1 MKSLKKIA
9 TARLLV
15 IILLLAVCMAGCAAP
30 AEPNSGVPSET
41 DAPAESDGS
50 GAPADAPQALT
61 LPILDEIDADVAVG
75 TAGSSLLAVQ
85 ATAKLLDWGV
95 NTGLDTDEIGTAASV
110 WLSAKNEDRT
120 ECLQK
125 LELVDDAYQ
134 KLLTDE
140 ARELLDDA
148 GCAEVE
154 ITWGSE
160 PVEPVEAIMRSA
172 GLRDADSGD
181 DAAWDVA
188 GFEKSL
194 LENYGVTPHHYEDL
208 GDGVYQVYVEIDG
221 EIIPFVTVDSAGF
234 NEREAIDLLEVL
246 DCRETAAKC
255 HSAPRP
261 AEMFEALAAIKR
273 ETGCPRLQLH
283 MFGLYMTMQN
293 PDFPVS
299 PEANRQL

>member
-1 MKSLKKIA
+1 MTALEAALTILWQGIYAMKNLKKIA
-9 TARLLV
+9 TARLLAS
-15 IILLLAVCMAGCAAP
+15 ILLLAVCMAGCAAP
-30 AEPNSGVPSET
+30 AEPNSGVPSKT
-41 DAPAESDGS
+41 DSPAESDSS

-85 ATAKLLDWGV
+85 AAVKLLDWGV
-95 NTGLDTDEIGTAASV
+95 NTGLDTDEIGIAASA
-110 WLSAKNEDRT
+110 WLTAKNDDQT

-125 LELVDDAYQ
+125 LELVDEAYQ

-181 DAAWDVA
+181 DAA
-188 GFEKSL
+188 
-194 LENYGVTPHHYEDL
+194 
-208 GDGVYQVYVEIDG
+208 
-221 EIIPFVTVDSAGF
+221 
-234 NEREAIDLLEVL
+234 
-246 DCRETAAKC
+246 
-255 HSAPRP
+255 
-261 AEMFEALAAIKR
+261 
-273 ETGCPRLQLH
+273 
-283 MFGLYMTMQN
+283 
-293 PDFPVS
+293 
-299 PEANRQL
+299 

>member
-1 MKSLKKIA
+1 MKNHKKIM
-9 TARLLV
+9 TTRLLAA
-15 IILLLAVCMAGCAAP
+15 ILLLAVCMAGCAAP

-50 GAPADAPQALT
+50 GAPTDAPQALT

-85 ATAKLLDWGV
+85 AAAKLLDWGV

-110 WLSAKNEDRT
+110 WLSAKNEGRT

-125 LELVDDAYQ
+125 LELV
-134 KLLTDE
+134 
-140 ARELLDDA
+140 DDA

-221 EIIPFVTVDSAGF
+221 EIVPFVTVDSA
-234 NEREAIDLLEVL
+234 
-246 DCRETAAKC
+246 
-255 HSAPRP
+255 
-261 AEMFEALAAIKR
+261 
-273 ETGCPRLQLH
+273 TGDYH
-283 MFGLYMTMQN
+283 G
-293 PDFPVS
+293 
-299 PEANRQL
+299 

>member
-1 MKSLKKIA
+1 MKNLKKIA
-9 TARLLV
+9 TARLLAV
-15 IILLLAVCMAGCAAP
+15 ILLLAVCMAGCAAP
-30 AEPNSGVPSET
+30 AESNSGVPSKT
-41 DAPAESDGS
+41 DSPAEFDSS

-61 LPILDEIDADVAVG
+61 LPILDEIDADVTVG

-85 ATAKLLDWGV
+85 AAVKLLDWGV
-95 NTGLDTDEIGTAASV
+95 NTGLDTDEIGTAASA

-125 LELVDDAYQ
+125 L
-134 KLLTDE
+134 
-140 ARELLDDA
+140 ELLDDA

-181 DAAWDVA
+181 DDAWDVA

-221 EIIPFVTVDSAGF
+221 EIVPFVTVDSA
-234 NEREAIDLLEVL
+234 
-246 DCRETAAKC
+246 
-255 HSAPRP
+255 
-261 AEMFEALAAIKR
+261 
-273 ETGCPRLQLH
+273 TGDYH
-283 MFGLYMTMQN
+283 G
-293 PDFPVS
+293 
-299 PEANRQL
+299 

>member
-1 MKSLKKIA
+1 MSISAFGKQRFTVS
-9 TARLLV
+9 
-15 IILLLAVCMAGCAAP
+15 
-30 AEPNSGVPSET
+30 
-41 DAPAESDGS
+41 
-50 GAPADAPQALT
+50 
-61 LPILDEIDADVAVG
+61 
-75 TAGSSLLAVQ
+75 AGSSLLAVQ
-85 ATAKLLDWGV
+85 AAVKLLDWGV

-110 WLSAKNEDRT
+110 WLSAKNEGRT

-140 ARELLDDA
+140 ARELLDSA
-148 GCAEVE
+148 GCADVE

-221 EIIPFVTVDSAGF
+221 EIVPFVTVDSA
-234 NEREAIDLLEVL
+234 
-246 DCRETAAKC
+246 
-255 HSAPRP
+255 
-261 AEMFEALAAIKR
+261 
-273 ETGCPRLQLH
+273 TGDYH
-283 MFGLYMTMQN
+283 G
-293 PDFPVS
+293 
-299 PEANRQL
+299 

>member
-1 MKSLKKIA
+1 MNVFW
-9 TARLLV
+9 LLV
-15 IILLLAVCMAGCAAP
+15 IACAA
-30 AEPNSGVPSET
+30 VLI
-41 DAPAESDGS
+41 
-50 GAPADAPQALT
+50 QM
-61 LPILDEIDADVAVG
+61 AVFRA
-75 TAGSSLLAVQ
+75 AGQKGITYVRYFS
-85 ATAKLLDWGV
+85 
-95 NTGLDTDEIGTAASV
+95 ASRAQV
-110 WLSAKNEDRT
+110 GE
-120 ECLQK
+120 K
-125 LELVDDAYQ
+125 LELVDEAYQ

-221 EIIPFVTVDSAGF
+221 EIVPFVTVDSA
-234 NEREAIDLLEVL
+234 
-246 DCRETAAKC
+246 
-255 HSAPRP
+255 
-261 AEMFEALAAIKR
+261 
-273 ETGCPRLQLH
+273 TGDYH
-283 MFGLYMTMQN
+283 G
-293 PDFPVS
+293 
-299 PEANRQL
+299 

>member
-1 MKSLKKIA
+1 MEVFLIFPKSKQAQQELGQE
-9 TARLLV
+9 
-15 IILLLAVCMAGCAAP
+15 LAKFQ
-30 AEPNSGVPSET
+30 SE
-41 DAPAESDGS
+41 
-50 GAPADAPQALT
+50 QALKSIQK
-61 LPILDEIDADVAVG
+61 LPC
-75 TAGSSLLAVQ
+75 S
-85 ATAKLLDWGV
+85 
-95 NTGLDTDEIGTAASV
+95 
-110 WLSAKNEDRT
+110 T
-120 ECLQK
+120 EQK

-221 EIIPFVTVDSAGF
+221 EIVPFVTVDSA
-234 NEREAIDLLEVL
+234 
-246 DCRETAAKC
+246 
-255 HSAPRP
+255 
-261 AEMFEALAAIKR
+261 
-273 ETGCPRLQLH
+273 TGDYH
-283 MFGLYMTMQN
+283 G
-293 PDFPVS
+293 
-299 PEANRQL
+299 

>member
-1 MKSLKKIA
+1 MKNLKKIA
-9 TARLLV
+9 TARLLA
-15 IILLLAVCMAGCAAP
+15 IILLLAVCTAGCAAP
-30 AEPNSGVPSET
+30 AESNSGVPSET
-41 DAPAESDGS
+41 DSPAESDSS

-61 LPILDEIDADVAVG
+61 LPILDEIDADVTVG

-85 ATAKLLDWGV
+85 AAVKLLDWGV
-95 NTGLDTDEIGTAASV
+95 NTGLDTDEISGAASA
-110 WLSAKNEDRT
+110 WLTAKNEDRT

-125 LELVDDAYQ
+125 LELVDEAYQ

-140 ARELLDDA
+140 ARELLDSA

-194 LENYGVTPHHYEDL
+194 LENYGVTPYHYEDL

-221 EIIPFVTVDSAGF
+221 EIVPFVTVDSA
-234 NEREAIDLLEVL
+234 
-246 DCRETAAKC
+246 
-255 HSAPRP
+255 
-261 AEMFEALAAIKR
+261 
-273 ETGCPRLQLH
+273 TGDYH
-283 MFGLYMTMQN
+283 G
-293 PDFPVS
+293 
-299 PEANRQL
+299 